1 MFHVQIHSSVEPKML
16 GTSRVGEMKP
26 QFWVEEG
33 AKFNSVLEMI
43 KFYMEHSSN
52 FFSNLEGATLEIA
65 GYKLFPCSS
74 ITEEVTDGG
83 L

>member
-1 MFHVQIHSSVEPKML
+1 ML